1 MRTITITSLF
11 ATLSLATAQQ
21 LNIDAALD
29 EPVPN
34 LSIDPLAA
42 PPAITYDAA
51 SAASSVAAAAA
62 AGEPPAILKRLVA
75 RQTNDTCTPRA
86 KGAGPVPSTD
96 TSQGFLSYAPFT
108 DYAKNA
114 TTPTNYTAAFTNL
127 HASTTAKTYLGVAE
141 LDTYDAGNCTAQCD
155 KQNGCTAVNLFFER
169 TPTLNL
175 GQGCSDA
182 SSSTTI
188 KCTFWGD
195 AVTAQN
201 TVNSGFTDNG
211 FVVVIAGSNGYNK
224 GAAVQD
230 AKKSEGGRLEV
241 TAVVLGVVG
250 VVVAVVL

>member
-1 MRTITITSLF
+1 MRTTTITSLC
-11 ATLSLATAQQ
+11 AALSLATAQQ
-21 LNIDAALD
+21 LNINAALA

-51 SAASSVAAAAA
+51 SAASSIAAAAA
-62 AGEPPAILKRLVA
+62 AGDAPAILKRLVA

-96 TSQGFLSYAPFT
+96 TSQGFLSYSVFA

-114 TTPTNYTAAFTNL
+114 TTPTNYTASFTNL

-141 LDTYDAGNCTAQCD
+141 LETYDAGNCTAQCD
-155 KQNGCTAVNLFFER
+155 KQSGCTAVNLFFER
-169 TPTLNL
+169 TPTINL
-175 GQGCSDA
+175 GQGCTDS

-201 TVNSGFTDNG
+201 TVNTGFTDNG

-241 TAVVLGVVG
+241 TAVVLGAVG
-250 VVVAVVL
+250 VIMAVVL